1 MNENGFWYP
10 LDNAAK
16 IYPAITTDE
25 VTSVFRIS
33 VKLKQKINVLSL
45 FKAVRSIE
53 SRFPFYKVHL
63 KKGFFWYYFESAEF
77 LTAIEV
83 DSKTPCRKFHKEGHL
98 FRVLAKNNTIS
109 VEFSHMLADGG
120 GAFEFLKTLLV
131 HYFEL
136 TGVEIAADFN
146 YLKVNEK
153 PNPEEFEDAYNR
165 YFQEDVPALEKRP
178 KSFHLPFALRSVPRF
193 DVLYAI
199 VSAAELKVK
208 AKEKGVSI
216 TEYLTAV
223 YFSVLQDIWESLPAR
238 SKHRRH
244 KKIAIEVPL
253 NLRKLYPTATMRNF
267 TLFVMPEIDLRLG
280 HYSFD
285 EILKTVYHQMRMET
299 DKKLVNKILSLNV
312 GGERNL
318 LIRGIPLFVK
328 TFVMRKIYY
337 AMGSTQYSG
346 TLTNMGVLN
355 FPEKMAEQIDCM
367 LLTPPPPNKLIKVG
381 CGVICTNDKLVISF
395 CGITK
400 TKEFEK
406 RFIQFLVK
414 EGIKVRLTTN
424 K

>member
-1 MNENGFWYP
+1 MNENEFWYP

-33 VKLKQKINVLSL
+33 VNLKHKVHIHNL
-45 FKAVRSIE
+45 FRAVRAIE

-63 KKGFFWYYFESAEF
+63 KEGFFWYYFESADF
-77 LTAIEV
+77 LTSVEV
-83 DSKTPCRKFHKEGHL
+83 DSKLPCRRFHKFGHL
-98 FRVLAKNNTIS
+98 FRVLAKNKTIS
-109 VEFSHMLADGG
+109 VEFSHMLTDGG
-120 GAFEFLKTLLV
+120 GAFEFLKTLMV

-136 TGVEIAADFN
+136 MGIEIPSN
-146 YLKVNEK
+146 YQYLKVDDL

-165 YFQEDVPALEKRP
+165 YFQQEVPALEKRA
-178 KSFHLPFALRSVPRF
+178 KAFHLPFALRPIPRF
-193 DVLYAI
+193 DVLYGI

-208 AKEKGVSI
+208 AKGKGVSI

-238 SKHRRH
+238 NRHRRH

-312 GGERNL
+312 GGERNI

-346 TLTNMGVLN
+346 TLTNMGVLD
-355 FPEKMAEQIDCM
+355 FPEQMAEQIDCM

-381 CGVICTNDKLVISF
+381 CGIICTNDKLVISF

-400 TKEFEK
+400 TKEFER
-406 RFIQFLVK
+406 RFVQFLVK
-414 EGIKVRLTTN
+414 EGVKVRITTN